1 MEAVGRMD
9 CPQLGGAWIVAISA
23 VQALTVHCASPR
35 LLGGPA
41 RVEHDRL
48 VVQVGEWDP

>member
-9 CPQLGGAWIVAISA
+9 CPQWGAWIVAISA

>member
-9 CPQLGGAWIVAISA
+9 CPQWGGMDRGHQRGSGIDGPLRKPKAF
-23 VQALTVHCASPR
+23 
-35 LLGGPA
+35 GGPA